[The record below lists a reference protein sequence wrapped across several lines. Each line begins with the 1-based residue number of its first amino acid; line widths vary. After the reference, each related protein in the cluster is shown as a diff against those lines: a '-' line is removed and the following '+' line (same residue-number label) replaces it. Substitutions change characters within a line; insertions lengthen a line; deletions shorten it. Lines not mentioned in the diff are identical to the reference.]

1 MHDLSTFTN
10 VILELEKSGHLELKV
25 SEDRLKI
32 LVNKHL
38 TGQDLGAY
46 EKKEM

>member
-10 VILELEKSGHLELKV
+10 VILELEKKGHLELKV
-25 SEDRLKI
+25 SESRLQS

-38 TGQDLGAY
+38 MGQELY
-46 EKKEM
+46 ENEASK